1 MLLPKPFF
9 FIVVYFPS
17 SLSTPL
23 LSPCR
28 SGDGVHALA
37 DG

>member
-1 MLLPKPFF
+1 MFLPKPFF
-9 FIVVYFPS
+9 FIVVYFTL

-28 SGDGVHALA
+28 SGDSVLALA
-37 DG
+37 DR